1 MAQQTRYYTESNED
15 REQPTVPTPPSLGDY
30 DSGARQRQSELYQ
43 QIANRGPFQYN
54 AKDDPLYGV
63 MKDRYVMQGR
73 MAMKDTMGQAAA
85 LTGGYGSSY
94 GQAVGQQQYD
104 ASLQGLADVIPELYQ
119 AAYTRYADEGDR
131 LQKAYA
137 LAGDE
142 ADRDY
147 GRYRDAYGD
156 WQNERAWQR
165 QQEQDAYAREQDA
178 YARQQNTYNQ
188 LYNLIMSTGYNP
200 TDEELAAAGMTR
212 EQAQALLGR
221 YALDN
226 PEPGGGSGG
235 RGGGGGSGGGSKKTA
250 NSLLAGAASGLT
262 AGANGGFMP
271 PQMTVEALRNA
282 GASDAKII
290 AYLQSEG
297 LDPNDFGYKRSGS
310 GSTNPSAGRRTSQRD
325 R

>member
-1 MAQQTRYYTESNED
+1 MAQQTRYYTNSNEEK
-15 REQPTVPTPPSLGDY
+15 EQPTVPTPPSLGDY
-30 DSGARQRQSELYQ
+30 DSGARQRQTDLYN

-131 LQKAYA
+131 LQNAYA
-137 LAGDE
+137 LAGQE
-142 ADRDY
+142 AQRDY
-147 GRYRDAYGD
+147 ERYRDAYGD

-165 QQEQDAYAREQDA
+165 QQEQDSYGREQDA
-178 YARQQNTYNQ
+178 YARQQDTYNQ
-188 LYNLIMSTGYNP
+188 IYNLIMSTGYNP

-212 EQAQALLGR
+212 AQAEALLGR

-226 PEPGGGSGG
+226 PEPSKGGGGGWGDTIARMRNEGYSDAEIRQFLLANGVNPGDYSWFFQQEEEEPKVEKG
-235 RGGGGGSGGGSKKTA
+235 RGGGS
-250 NSLLAGAASGLT
+250 N
-262 AGANGGFMP
+262 NP
-271 PQMTVEALRNA
+271 PR
-282 GASDAKII
+282 GR
-290 AYLQSEG
+290 QSQK
-297 LDPNDFGYKRSGS
+297 LD
-310 GSTNPSAGRRTSQRD
+310 
-325 R
+325 

>member
-1 MAQQTRYYTESNED
+1 MAQQTRYYTNSNED
-15 REQPTVPTPPSLGDY
+15 REQPAVPTPPSLGDY

-226 PEPGGGSGG
+226 PEPGGGRGGKPRDPGDNGKDDTDYWAMITELRKRGASDGEIREFLIRKGQNLGDYTTFFQGTKPSSGG
-235 RGGGGGSGGGSKKTA
+235 RTS
-250 NSLLAGAASGLT
+250 
-262 AGANGGFMP
+262 P
-271 PQMTVEALRNA
+271 PRERQ
-282 GASDAKII
+282 
-290 AYLQSEG
+290 
-297 LDPNDFGYKRSGS
+297 
-310 GSTNPSAGRRTSQRD
+310 SQRD